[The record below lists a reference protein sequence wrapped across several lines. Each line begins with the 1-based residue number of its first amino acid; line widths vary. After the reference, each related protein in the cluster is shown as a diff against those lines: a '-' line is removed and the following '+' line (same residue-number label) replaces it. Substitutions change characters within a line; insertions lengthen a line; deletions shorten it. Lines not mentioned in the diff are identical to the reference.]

1 MRRPGGLTNM
11 AGRRVVI
18 TGLGVVSSIG
28 MGAGSF
34 ADALRHGRS
43 GFRSIQTF
51 DSTGFPVA
59 IAGEVPDFDAARWLR
74 RIDAAELGRASRF
87 AAVAARMAVAD
98 AGADERLLADGCCGV
113 SVGTTD
119 GESQVIDLLMSEW
132 VTKGPRQLS
141 AAWVPKVSAS
151 HLGVAVARE
160 LDLHGEVTTIS
171 NACAAGN
178 YAIGHAFDLI
188 SSGEADCMVCG
199 GTDSVCRK
207 NYAGF
212 FKLGAIT
219 PTVVRP
225 FDLNRQGILTGE
237 GSGMLFLETLES
249 AQQRGAHIYAEVL
262 GYGLTSDANQMVVP
276 DPSSIARCIRL
287 AHAHAGI
294 TPDQVDYVCAHGT
307 GTKVNDV
314 AETAAL
320 RAAFGDR
327 LPPTSSIK
335 SMIGH
340 TMGAASALGAIACAL
355 AITQEFLPPT
365 INFETPDPECVIDC
379 IPNQAREAR
388 PNVVENHG
396 FAFGGH
402 NAIVIL
408 GRESWNTARVR

>member
-1 MRRPGGLTNM
+1 
-11 AGRRVVI
+11 
-18 TGLGVVSSIG
+18 
-28 MGAGSF
+28 
-34 ADALRHGRS
+34 
-43 GFRSIQTF
+43 
-51 DSTGFPVA
+51 
-59 IAGEVPDFDAARWLR
+59 
-74 RIDAAELGRASRF
+74 
-87 AAVAARMAVAD
+87 
-98 AGADERLLADGCCGV
+98 
-113 SVGTTD
+113 
-119 GESQVIDLLMSEW
+119 
-132 VTKGPRQLS
+132 
-141 AAWVPKVSAS
+141 
-151 HLGVAVARE
+151 

-188 SSGEADCMVCG
+188 SSGEADFMVCG

-249 AQQRGAHIYAEVL
+249 AQQRGAYIYAEVL

-276 DPSSIARCIRL
+276 DPGSIARCIRL

-379 IPNQAREAR
+379 IPNQARGAR

-408 GRESWNTARVR
+408 GRESWNTARMR